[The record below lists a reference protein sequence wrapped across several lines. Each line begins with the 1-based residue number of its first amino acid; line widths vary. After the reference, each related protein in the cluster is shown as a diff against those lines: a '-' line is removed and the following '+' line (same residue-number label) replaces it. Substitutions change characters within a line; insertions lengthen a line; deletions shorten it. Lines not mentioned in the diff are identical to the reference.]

1 MAFGSRVRVA
11 LGVALGVALRVTVA
25 GGVGNTCTSSY
36 NWTDD

>member
-25 GGVGNTCTSSY
+25 GGVGNLQEELG
-36 NWTDD
+36 